1 MSAQPE
7 PRSSD
12 AALRPSIDRAGAPA
26 TILPWQPRA
35 APTAETIGTRPYRA
49 SPDRDLGNRLGTARG
64 LLLGL
69 AIGAAL
75 WTVILLTLWHLLR

>member
-7 PRSSD
+7 PRSRD
-12 AALRPSIDRAGAPA
+12 GAVRPSIDRTGAPA
-26 TILPWQPRA
+26 TILPWRPN
-35 APTAETIGTRPYRA
+35 APPPAGSIGDRPYRNT
-49 SPDRDLGNRLGTARG
+49 GNRLGTARG

-75 WTVILLTLWHLLR
+75 WTVILLTLWRLLR

>member
-7 PRSSD
+7 PRSGD
-12 AALRPSIDRAGAPA
+12 GAVRPSIDRAGLQAAPA
-26 TILPWQPRA
+26 TILPWRPRA
-35 APTAETIGTRPYRA
+35 APPADSVGARPYRA
-49 SPDRDLGNRLGTARG
+49 AGDRLGTARG